1 MKARVALL
9 LIGTVLT
16 GGTSLS
22 AAQET
27 NAPGVVYVIPI
38 KDMIERA
45 LVYLVERGVAEA
57 TAAGADALVIDMD
70 TPGGRLDATEELIA
84 ILTGFDGMTMTFVNP
99 DAISAG
105 AITALATDRIY
116 MAPGGRIGDAM
127 PIMMSPLPMGGPQ
140 EMPEGLKEKMVSPT
154 VALIRSV
161 AQRKG
166 HDEKL
171 AEAMVR
177 PEMEYKIGDTMICPK
192 GQLLTLTSRDAE
204 QLVGEG
210 DRQRPLLSSG
220 TVDSIEEIL
229 ERNGMGGYR
238 VMTVQPS
245 ASERLGRFID
255 SFPVSGILLALG
267 LLFLYIEFKTPG
279 FGLPGIS
286 GAVLLGIWFW
296 GHHVAGLAN
305 ATELLLLGLG
315 AVLLVVELL
324 VIPGFGFVGITGI
337 GLMTAAL
344 LMAMVQH
351 YPSSPWYAPPA
362 YEVQKAVINFGFA
375 LVITFLGGTLLARYL
390 PKTSLFRQIALATA
404 VGREDGY
411 ASAPD
416 VDDLVG
422 QTGIAATDLH
432 PGGWADFGERRV
444 NVISYGAFIE
454 KGTPIRIAEVHGNR
468 IVVDEVRDGGSRGTA
483 EATV

>member
-1 MKARVALL
+1 MKARLALL
-9 LIGTVLT
+9 LT
-16 GGTSLS
+16 GIALLGMSGS

-45 LVYLVERGVAEA
+45 LVYLVERGVADA
-57 TAAGADALVIDMD
+57 TAAGAAALVIDMD
-70 TPGGRLDATEELIA
+70 TPGGRLDATEELIG
-84 ILTGFDGMTMTFVNP
+84 ILTGFDGMTITFANP

-177 PEMEYKIGDTMICPK
+177 PEMEYKIGDKTICPA
-192 GQLLTLTSRDAE
+192 GQLLTLTSRDAA

-210 DRQRPLLSSG
+210 DEQRPLLSSG

-229 ERNGMGGYR
+229 RLNGMGDYR
-238 VMTVQPS
+238 VVTVQPS
-245 ASERLGRFID
+245 VSERLGRLIE
-255 SFPVSGILLALG
+255 SFPVSGLLMALG

-286 GAVLLGIWFW
+286 GVVLLGIWFW
-296 GHHVAGLAN
+296 GHHVAGLAD

-337 GLMTAAL
+337 GLMVAAL

-362 YEVQKAVINFGFA
+362 YEIQAAVINFGFA
-375 LVITFLGGTLLARYL
+375 LVVTLLLGALLGRYL
-390 PKTSLFRQIALATA
+390 PKTGLYRQIALATA
-404 VGREDGY
+404 VSRTEGY
-411 ASAPD
+411 TSAPD
-416 VDDLVG
+416 EEDLVG
-422 QTGIAATDLH
+422 QTGVAATDLH
-432 PGGWADFGERRV
+432 PGGLGDFGERRM
-444 NVISYGAFIE
+444 NVVSYGAFIE
-454 KGTPIRIAEVHGNR
+454 KGRPIRIAEVHGNR
-468 IVVDEVRDGGSRGTA
+468 IVVDEVREGK
-483 EATV
+483 